1 MFAKRR
7 SRRTAPGSS
16 VVRAAPFGEVP
27 NLKPRIGFCRTP
39 YWTKADR
46 ATQAALESAAPRL
59 AAAGARVAEVA
70 LDGEFADLAQA
81 QIRGSG
87 FEFYRA
93 LAYERTKFPEQ
104 ISEKLRGR
112 LLAGG
117 RVTRAQYEEAQ
128 AMALRCRARLA
139 DVYRDYDVLLS
150 PSTTGEAP
158 RGLESTGD
166 PVFGLSWTLML
177 GPAVTL
183 PVFTG
188 PSGLPIGAQITGPRA
203 KDALTL
209 LCAEWVCRV
218 LAQ

>member
-1 MFAKRR
+1 M
-7 SRRTAPGSS
+7 
-16 VVRAAPFGEVP
+16 
-27 NLKPRIGFCRTP
+27 
-39 YWTKADR
+39 
-46 ATQAALESAAPRL
+46 
-59 AAAGARVAEVA
+59 
-70 LDGEFADLAQA
+70 
-81 QIRGSG
+81 
-87 FEFYRA
+87 
-93 LAYERTKFPEQ
+93 
-104 ISEKLRGR
+104 GR

-117 RVTRAQYEEAQ
+117 RVTRAQYKRRRRRWHFVA
-128 AMALRCRARLA
+128 APDLRTSTAITMCCF
-139 DVYRDYDVLLS
+139 S

-209 LCAEWVCRV
+209 PVR
-218 LAQ
+218 